1 MKSNQRLHVSC
12 AAEERLIIVVLIV
25 IIIIIIILI
34 ISLVMFT
41 AIISII
47 IIIIIVLA
55 LVLVLVPVI
64 AISIITDVLIA
75 VIAVIVIIIVIT
87 IDITTVIIIIIII
100 IIVIIIVNCYHYQ
113 HTGCLPC
120 YSQRCRPQHHAN
132 NSFYTGC
139 VRWCLLRRRPNSNV
153 DNWPHNVVRR
163 CVSSPLA
170 HSWSWPI
177 ANLII
182 GWPMSNVILGA
193 ADKHVTSVTWRR
205 VEGGAQRLV
214 SLAAPRF

>member
-1 MKSNQRLHVSC
+1 MRF
-12 AAEERLIIVVLIV
+12 
-25 IIIIIIILI
+25 IL
-34 ISLVMFT
+34 LTHFE
-41 AIISII
+41 A
-47 IIIIIVLA
+47 
-55 LVLVLVPVI
+55 VLVVR
-64 AISIITDVLIA
+64 TDTEKPERVTPRSKYAGRVFSKGKEQNGVCAGHHKHHGRHHHHHRHHHLH
-75 VIAVIVIIIVIT
+75 
-87 IDITTVIIIIIII
+87 
-100 IIVIIIVNCYHYQ
+100 CYHSQ

-120 YSQRCRPQHHAN
+120 YSQRCRPQSHAN
-132 NSFYTGC
+132 NSPYTGC

-193 ADKHVTSVTWRR
+193 AEKHVTSVTWRR